1 MDARRAAS
9 KQAFEANLPSTP
21 GSQIKAVGSQ
31 VAADAA
37 GTVHG
42 LIQMAGSGPFGQLEL
57 LKNLP
62 ANIVHALVDPA
73 SGWIDAIR
81 KGDWNAAAS
90 SATKILTQTV
100 PAIAGVKGG
109 VEGVATLAPSA
120 DAVMSGA
127 GSARA
132 AVSKLQPGIPTSTG
146 DLAIQAAKTIAR
158 PVVNAGASAAEELAR
173 WMAKGDRAPVSA
185 PSPVI
190 ARRPEVPIANAPQRA
205 QCSGSSSVRAR
216 PGRRRT
222 ASGLRAPS
230 RNVSSR

>member
-1 MDARRAAS
+1 LGARETRAGRAPVTYPPPPPGFTEIPPPPAGFTVVDQQASPPIDMDARRAAS

-81 KGDWNAAAS
+81 KGDWNAAAT

-100 PAIAGVKGG
+100 PAIAGVKVS
-109 VEGVATLAPSA
+109 VEGVAKLAPYA
-120 DAVMSGA
+120 DAVRSGA
-127 GSARA
+127 GSARSGA
-132 AVSKLQPGIPTSTG
+132 SKLQPG
-146 DLAIQAAKTIAR
+146 
-158 PVVNAGASAAEELAR
+158 
-173 WMAKGDRAPVSA
+173 
-185 PSPVI
+185 
-190 ARRPEVPIANAPQRA
+190 
-205 QCSGSSSVRAR
+205 
-216 PGRRRT
+216 
-222 ASGLRAPS
+222 
-230 RNVSSR
+230 